1 MTTPT
6 SPAARTGPRHDPMID
21 APPPPPGAQRV
32 DLLRIVLGVV
42 FAGALIVGSLW
53 VLRPFLGPLVWATL
67 IVTATWP
74 VMLRVQSMLWGRR
87 ALAAAV
93 MSLLLLLVVIVPLT
107 MAVVGVVEGQD
118 RVVALARQLA
128 AMDLRTPPA
137 WVAQLPWIGERAA
150 ATWASVAATPV
161 ADLLAQVTPYL
172 PDAAKWLLAQ
182 AGTVGTLLV
191 QLGLILVLAAIL
203 YLGGDT
209 AARQLLRFG
218 WRLSGE
224 RGMNVVVL
232 AGQAIRG
239 VALGVVVT
247 ALLQSMLGGIGL
259 AIAGVPAAGLLTGV
273 MLVLCIAQLGP
284 LLVLLPATGWLFYSG
299 DTAWGAFL
307 LVWTLV
313 VGTMDNVVRPVLIK
327 RGADLPLLLILAGV
341 IGGLLAFGL
350 IGIFIGPVLLA
361 VSYTLLGA
369 WIDDGDDPPASRA
382 DALLRD

>member
-1 MTTPT
+1 
-6 SPAARTGPRHDPMID
+6 MIGLP
-21 APPPPPGAQRV
+21 APPPGQRG

-42 FAGALIVGSLW
+42 FAGLLIAGSLW

-74 VMLRVQSMLWGRR
+74 AMTRLQSVLWGRR
-87 ALAAAV
+87 ALAVVV
-93 MSLLLLLVVIVPLT
+93 MTLLLLLVFVVPLA

-118 RVVALARQLA
+118 RVVALARQLV

-150 ATWASVAATPV
+150 ATWARVAATPV
-161 ADLLAQVTPYL
+161 ADLVAQVTPHL
-172 PDAAKWLLAQ
+172 PDAAKWLLTQ

-191 QLGLILVLAAIL
+191 QLGLILVLTAIL
-203 YLGGDT
+203 YLGGDA

-247 ALLQSMLGGIGL
+247 ALLQSLLGGIGL
-259 AIAGVPAAGLLTGV
+259 VIAGVPAAGLLTGV

-299 DTAWGAFL
+299 DVGWGAFL
-307 LVWTLV
+307 LVWALV

-327 RGADLPLLLILAGV
+327 RGADLPLILVLAGV

-369 WIDDGDDPPASRA
+369 WIDEGGELPAAAA
-382 DALLRD
+382 DRSPRG

>member
-1 MTTPT
+1 
-6 SPAARTGPRHDPMID
+6 MID
-21 APPPPPGAQRV
+21 VPPSSPVQRI
-32 DLLRIVLGVV
+32 DLLRIVLGVA
-42 FAGALIVGSLW
+42 FAGLLIVGSLW

-74 VMLRVQSMLWGRR
+74 VMTRLQSMLWGRR

-93 MSLLLLLVVIVPLT
+93 MTLLLLLVFIVPLT

-118 RVVALARQLA
+118 KMVALARQLA
-128 AMDLRTPPA
+128 EMDLRAPPA
-137 WVAQLPWIGERAA
+137 WVAQLPWVGERAA
-150 ATWASVAATPV
+150 ATWARVGATPV
-161 ADLLAQVTPYL
+161 ADHVAQISPYVA
-172 PDAAKWLLAQ
+172 DAAKWLLAQ
-182 AGTVGTLLV
+182 AGTLGTLLV
-191 QLGLILVLAAIL
+191 QLGLTLVLAAIL
-203 YLGGDT
+203 YLGGDA

-224 RGMNVVVL
+224 SGMNVVVL

-247 ALLQSMLGGIGL
+247 ALLQSVLGGIGL
-259 AIAGVPAAGLLTGV
+259 AVAGVPAAGLLTGV

-299 DTAWGAFL
+299 DTTWGAFL
-307 LVWTLV
+307 LVWSIV
-313 VGTMDNVVRPVLIK
+313 VGTMDNFLRPVLIK

-341 IGGLLAFGL
+341 IGGLLALGL
-350 IGIFIGPVLLA
+350 IGIFVGPVLLA

-369 WIDDGDDPPASRA
+369 WIDEGGEPPASQA
-382 DALLRD
+382 EALLRD